1 MHELSVAQNIIEI
14 VTEHAA
20 KMKAGHVTEVILDI
34 GAISG
39 VIPENLEF
47 AWDIS
52 VKNTIVE
59 GAKLKINFINA
70 KALCLDC
77 KKEFGLVDIYT
88 MCEFCGSLKFNIV
101 QGKEL
106 KVKSIIV
113 E

>member
-14 VTEHAA
+14 IKEHAS
-20 KMKAGHVTEVILDI
+20 KMKTRHVTEVIIDI

-47 AWDIS
+47 AWDIAT
-52 VKNTIVE
+52 KNTIAE
-59 GAKLKINFINA
+59 NSKLRIHFIPA
-70 KALCLDC
+70 KAKCLQC
-77 KKEFGLVDIYT
+77 AKEFKVDDIYT
-88 MCEFCGSLKFNIV
+88 MCEFCGSLKFDII

-106 KVKSIIV
+106 KVKSIVV

>member
-14 VTEHAA
+14 VTVHASKVKA
-20 KMKAGHVTEVILDI
+20 KRVCEIVLDI

-47 AWDIS
+47 AWEIAT
-52 VKNTIVE
+52 KNTVAE
-59 GAKLKINFINA
+59 NSVLKINFIPA

-77 KKEFGLVDIYT
+77 KKEFKVDDIYT
-88 MCEFCGSLKFNIV
+88 MCEFCGSLKFDII